1 MLNIKPFAPLT
12 SLTSCCTNFV
22 DLFHTNHTTADHT
35 VHLITLELQ
44 HSYHKPRSFHSLRLH
59 HCHQPPTTTTH
70 LNALRVTP
78 SSTLN
83 HSHLPL
89 FLFPSYTVLI
99 KAGCKITCVCVC
111 VCVCVYLS
119 SLQIH
124 TYCGISTGLWNGSAM
139 FLTISLRSQSSHCS
153 KQINLLHIYLNPYF
167 FTLVCHT
174 STDPCLLSQQK
185 S

>member
-111 VCVCVYLS
+111 VCVSKLS
-119 SLQIH
+119 TDSHI
-124 TYCGISTGLWNGSAM
+124 LWNFNWPMKWLSNVP
-139 FLTISLRSQSSHCS
+139 H
-153 KQINLLHIYLNPYF
+153 HF
-167 FTLVCHT
+167 FTL
-174 STDPCLLSQQK
+174 SIFSLF
-185 S
+185 